1 MAQIIRAYS
10 FRVSEVRLKKSKLKL
25 VCVSYLILDILITLT
40 VDGATCNLTAE
51 AIIVMRIPF

>member
-1 MAQIIRAYS
+1 MAQIIRTYS

-25 VCVSYLILDILITLT
+25 VCVSYLILDVLITLT
-40 VDGATCNLTAE
+40 VDGATCNLTAK